1 MCQKGPSS
9 TGAPGEPGWKGDL
22 PWAPC
27 VGSILKGTCLG
38 RIPVDV
44 RHGWS
49 NSSRSP
55 MARQIRPGYVHAVV
69 SSTGGSGGAPLQQP
83 LRQPPQADNPGG
95 QTTDGSG
102 PVRAPGQPNVLER
115 RVRVMAHAEAV
126 TQTPALSTRQPQQQE
141 ATTGGSGGPKVEEQN
156 SACRIFPLRRKM
168 GKEAGDKKLK
178 DPNSLK
184 SNEIAQVTFSFNNL
198 WCATASGIARVPSP
212 AGSPRVQ
219 HPLRPLSD
227 LARLQPSS
235 RLALPRWRSN

>member
-1 MCQKGPSS
+1 MGTKGMCQKGPSS

-55 MARQIRPGYVHAVV
+55 MARQIRPGYVHAV
-69 SSTGGSGGAPLQQP
+69 

-184 SNEIAQVTFSFNNL
+184 SNETDPGSYPAGGEQGSRDEDL
-198 WCATASGIARVPSP
+198 QRDS

-227 LARLQPSS
+227 LARLRPSS